1 MNGLFISLYLDED
14 VDVLVADLVRA
25 RGFTVITTQQA
36 GNIGA
41 SDRQQLA
48 AAVGLQRTLVTHNR
62 TDFELL
68 AKECF
73 ASGQEHCGIIIAV
86 RRSPYEIVRR
96 LLAILNHV
104 AADEVKNQLRYI

>member
-1 MNGLFISLYLDED
+1 
-14 VDVLVADLVRA
+14 
-25 RGFTVITTQQA
+25 
-36 GNIGA
+36 
-41 SDRQQLA
+41 
-48 AAVGLQRTLVTHNR
+48 
-62 TDFELL
+62 LL
-68 AKECF
+68 AEEYF